1 MMTMCHFILIQFVSL
16 QTNSILF
23 RLFFYYFS
31 FIQFCALEKLF
42 FPDFSGVIYQQKLVI
57 AIYLFFSLLLQPILF
72 RSLHKFLFVFLFP
85 FFSFVLFFSSFSCP
99 NLIFYIFLHHST
111 SFLIFLPF
119 IIPGHSYTFDMQVQG
134 KFKKVPEGELFMG
147 AEITRKM
154 ELGLF
159 TKGICSSILQIVR
172 AVNPYLHHSF
182 GDNKDFELPHI
193 VGPMWSLFDRLEI
206 TPPGGTIPI
215 LGGLLNEDS
224 GHRSKRR
231 KIPNYRVDVNLED
244 TYSMSFKT
252 SSLELVD
259 WTIVKVPV
267 MGEMDLHT
275 YVHTMIV
282 LIVLFCFF
290 LSFFLSVRL
299 AYVLLS
305 FLLTN

>member
-1 MMTMCHFILIQFVSL
+1 
-16 QTNSILF
+16 
-23 RLFFYYFS
+23 
-31 FIQFCALEKLF
+31 
-42 FPDFSGVIYQQKLVI
+42 
-57 AIYLFFSLLLQPILF
+57 
-72 RSLHKFLFVFLFP
+72 
-85 FFSFVLFFSSFSCP
+85 
-99 NLIFYIFLHHST
+99 
-111 SFLIFLPF
+111 
-119 IIPGHSYTFDMQVQG
+119 MQVQG
-134 KFKKVPEGELFMG
+134 RFKKVPEGELFMG

-206 TPPGGTIPI
+206 TPPGGTIPT
-215 LGGLLNEDS
+215 LGGLLSEDA
-224 GHRSKRR
+224 GHRSQRR
-231 KIPNYRVDVNLED
+231 KTPNFRVDVNVED

-275 YVHTMIV
+275 YVHTLKNHNKFFAFYMFI
-282 LIVLFCFF
+282 LLYFF
-290 LSFFLSVRL
+290 LFMISFFYLII
-299 AYVLLS
+299 LLLG
-305 FLLTN
+305 FGVMPIFA

>member
-1 MMTMCHFILIQFVSL
+1 
-16 QTNSILF
+16 
-23 RLFFYYFS
+23 
-31 FIQFCALEKLF
+31 
-42 FPDFSGVIYQQKLVI
+42 
-57 AIYLFFSLLLQPILF
+57 
-72 RSLHKFLFVFLFP
+72 
-85 FFSFVLFFSSFSCP
+85 
-99 NLIFYIFLHHST
+99 
-111 SFLIFLPF
+111 
-119 IIPGHSYTFDMQVQG
+119 MQVQG

-206 TPPGGTIPI
+206 TPPGGTIPT
-215 LGGLLNEDS
+215 LGGLLSEDA
-224 GHRSKRR
+224 GHRSQRR
-231 KIPNYRVDVNLED
+231 KTPNFRVDVNVED

-275 YVHTMIV
+275 YVHISKN
-282 LIVLFCFF
+282 LF
-290 LSFFLSVRL
+290 
-299 AYVLLS
+299 S
-305 FLLTN
+305 FLHIAFLFLQLLQAYTYNFHFLNYLTSTTSQLFSFT